1 MALRVAI
8 YYDRRQLQSNDFFL
22 SALVAAG
29 RSLGAQVIALV
40 GPEELQSCE
49 LAHVDAIF
57 VRSRSLRQRLWLA
70 RRIPR
75 VVNSPLL
82 ALVGNDKLAQY
93 LWCQQHGFATPT
105 VFLTHAVP
113 APRVEKPRFGHG
125 GRGVRLVETS
135 GWRGGLDVLLAQE
148 YHPGGTLDRRHYIL
162 GTRITATVE
171 RRANGD
177 FRSNLS
183 RGASAR
189 LVVPNDQERDFVQAI
204 AARLG
209 PGYYGIDTVT
219 GPRGPMVMEIEDLVG
234 ARSLYQLGFPD
245 HATQV
250 MQWVC
255 QIP

>member
-8 YYDRRQLQSNDFFL
+8 YYDRQQLQPNGFFL
-22 SALVAAG
+22 RALVAAG
-29 RSLGAQVIALV
+29 RSFGAQVIALV
-40 GPEELQSCE
+40 GPEELQSRE
-49 LAHVDAIF
+49 LAHVDVVF

-93 LWCQQHGFATPT
+93 LWCQQHGFATPA
-105 VFLTHAVP
+105 VFSTHAVP
-113 APRVEKPRFGHG
+113 TPWVSKPRFGHG

-148 YHPGGTLDRRHYIL
+148 YHPVGTVDRRHYIL
-162 GTRITATVE
+162 GTTIAVTVE

-183 RGASAR
+183 RGASPR
-189 LVVPNDQERDFVQAI
+189 LVTASGEERDFVQTI
-204 AARLG
+204 AVRLG
-209 PGYYGIDTVT
+209 PGYYGIDIVT
-219 GPRGPMVMEIEDLVG
+219 GPQGPMVMEIEDLVG
-234 ARSLYQLGFPD
+234 ARSLYQLGFSD

-255 QIP
+255 QVP